1 MDTRF
6 NQSKFSS
13 KGVNMEEPIDCVKII
28 IDYCKENY
36 NKCGKCEID
45 HICEKYFVREPRKWR
60 SK

>member
-1 MDTRF
+1 M
-6 NQSKFSS
+6 K
-13 KGVNMEEPIDCVKII
+13 EPIDCVKII

-36 NKCGKCEID
+36 NKCENCEID